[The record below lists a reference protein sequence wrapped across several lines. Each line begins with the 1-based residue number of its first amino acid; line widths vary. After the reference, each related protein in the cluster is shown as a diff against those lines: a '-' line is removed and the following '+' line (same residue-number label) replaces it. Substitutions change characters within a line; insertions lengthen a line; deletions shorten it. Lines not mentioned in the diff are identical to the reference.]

1 MKNNIFKIKLVI
13 AVIFLIGFIVN
24 GVFITIYNVDKSSNI
39 GEISG
44 DILDLKMKNNK
55 LTEEI
60 SLSDSLTKF
69 VERSKNIGYVAN
81 GYVLYFN
88 QKETVAQAR

>member
-1 MKNNIFKIKLVI
+1 MKVRIYKIKLVVT
-13 AVIFLIGFIVN
+13 VILLIGFIVN
-24 GVFITIYNVDKSSNI
+24 GVFITIYNVDKSSNV

-44 DILDLKMKNNK
+44 DIFDLKMKNNK

-60 SLSDSLTKF
+60 SSMDSLTKF
-69 VERSKNIGYVAN
+69 VERSKIVGYVAG